1 MCRQGT
7 PSIVSTSRTIAP
19 TSSSRRAPRET
30 CQPGDPSQVWF
41 GFTSGRN
48 QDAPGIFVAVAE
60 SFFPWISSGLVAH
73 LGRNIG
79 GDLLIGLGEF
89 EECLHHQQV
98 VLDCLR
104 TKIGL
109 DQGFFPGDQIS
120 ISNRSGI
127 IVPK

>member
-1 MCRQGT
+1 MVRFHLGPQSGCAGHLRRC
-7 PSIVSTSRTIAP
+7 SR
-19 TSSSRRAPRET
+19 
-30 CQPGDPSQVWF
+30 V
-41 GFTSGRN
+41 
-48 QDAPGIFVAVAE
+48 V
-60 SFFPWISSGLVAH
+60 FPWISSGLLAH
-73 LGRNIG
+73 LGRTIC

-120 ISNRSGI
+120 ISDRSGI
-127 IVPK
+127 IVPKMLAQLGYNFIESIFGLVLSLTLSRPFGNEG